1 MSVAIQM
8 VRTVTRKFAAL
19 LWFLLFAVWTP
30 LLAQSEF
37 PKAVGY
43 VNDFANVISVDIARK
58 SERAYFEAS
67 SEAQGTPKVDFYS
80 GSN

>member
-1 MSVAIQM
+1 M
-8 VRTVTRKFAAL
+8 
-19 LWFLLFAVWTP
+19 LWFLFFAVSTP

-43 VNDFANVISVDIARK
+43 VNDFANVISADIPRK
-58 SERAYFEAS
+58 VERQYFEAS
-67 SEAQGTPKVDFYS
+67 PEAQETPKVDFSS